1 MFTHLHSHTEYSLLD
16 GVSRLRPMLQR
27 CRELGMDSLA
37 ITDHGALYG
46 IIDFYRIAKEEGVR
60 PIIGCEVYVAPRSHR
75 DRTPADRSPY
85 HLTLL
90 AKDNTGYKNLL
101 QLVTRAHLDGF
112 YYRPRVDRDLL
123 QEHRQGLVALSG
135 CLNGELSRLVLE
147 DRQEEARSWAR
158 WAQEVFGGDV
168 YLELQRHE
176 GIPQLDTLNAGLF
189 QLHRELGLPLA
200 ATNDFH
206 YVSPEDAPLQDI
218 LICIH
223 TNTTINDG
231 KRLKMEGDSFYLKS
245 PSEMAELF
253 PDMPEA
259 LANTQRIAEEC
270 SVHLSFDQT
279 HLPDYRPPDGQ
290 TPDAYLAR
298 LCREGLERRRPG
310 APNRYGERLDYE
322 LEVIA
327 QTRFA
332 NYFLVVWDITAFAR
346 DQGILYGVRG
356 SAAAS
361 LVLYCLGVTDVD
373 PLEYRLVFERFLN
386 VERKEMPDIDM
397 DFQDDRRDEVI
408 RHVVRTYG
416 SDRVAQIITYGT
428 MGPRAA
434 IRDVGRAMAL
444 PYPDVDRVAR
454 LVPFRARTMEEAIA
468 SEPEL
473 QNLQTDSTL
482 RRLMD
487 TAKQVEGMVR
497 HVSTHAAGVV
507 ISGEPLTEYV
517 PLQRPVRGGGGEDE
531 ISMTQF
537 SMEPIAQLG
546 LLKMDFLGLANLT
559 ILKRAIDRIAV
570 TRGLQLDLQTVPLD
584 DDKTFEALSSGET
597 ADVFQLEGSGMRRH
611 IKELKPASLAEV
623 SAMIALYR
631 PGPMEH
637 IDTYIRA
644 KHGEQARYPHASL
657 EEVLEETYGVIVY
670 QDQVLR
676 IVQIVAGY
684 SLGEA
689 DIVRKAMGKKIP
701 AIMQQERARFIE
713 GALAQGYAVGEA
725 EAIFHLIEP
734 FAGYAFNKAHAV
746 SYALIAYWTAYFKA
760 NYPVEYMAAVLDI
773 RMENQDKVAGSVA
786 ECHRLKIPVLPPDVN
801 HSEVMFAIEPH
812 SEGRRGIRF
821 GLAAVKNVGMGAVEP
836 LVQARREGGS
846 FQSVEDLCR
855 RVEIKGLNRRT
866 LESLI
871 KAGALDNLG
880 AHRGALLAGLDRILS
895 LAQREAKLRQTGQTT
910 MFDLF
915 GETVDAPLPA
925 LELPYA
931 EPVPP
936 REKLNW
942 ERELLGVA
950 FSDNP
955 FSAIVASVDPSVAT
969 ISVQDLD
976 PEQDRRRMVVVGQV
990 ESANERMTREGKPF
1004 VSAMLALMD
1013 GTLEVVAW
1021 PDVYEESRD
1030 LWEEGALLQIVG
1042 QLRVRDDRISLVCKE
1057 AAPYRVPSPDAP
1069 STNGAAVREESS
1081 APRATNGAHRPTNGA
1096 PPPPP
1101 PRAVA
1106 PPRKI
1111 RLVLRET
1118 ADPLADEGRLR
1129 EALKTLLEYPG
1140 SDRVLLELH
1149 GGSPG
1154 VRTLEA
1160 PITASACPDLHQA
1173 LEQLL
1178 GPESVHVA
1186 G

>member
-1 MFTHLHSHTEYSLLD
+1 
-16 GVSRLRPMLQR
+16 
-27 CRELGMDSLA
+27 MDSLA

-46 IIDFYRIAKEEGVR
+46 VIDFYRSAIEEGVR

-75 DRTPADRSPY
+75 DRTPADRTPY

-101 QLVTRAHLDGF
+101 KLVTRAHLDGF

-135 CLNGELSRLVLE
+135 CLASELSHLVLE

-158 WAQEVFGGDV
+158 WAKEVFGGDL
-168 YLELQRHE
+168 YLELQRHP
-176 GIPQLDTLNAGLF
+176 GLDQLDTLNAGLF

-223 TNTTINDG
+223 TNTTINDD
-231 KRLKMEGDSFYLKS
+231 KRLKMEGDSYYLKS
-245 PSEMAELF
+245 PAEMAELF
-253 PDMPEA
+253 PDFPEA

-270 SVHLSFDQT
+270 SVSLSFDQT
-279 HLPDYRPPDGQ
+279 HLPDYQPPDGQ
-290 TPDAYLAR
+290 TPDEYLAR
-298 LCREGLERRRPG
+298 LCREGLERRRSG
-310 APNRYGERLDYE
+310 APKRYEKRLAYE
-322 LEVIA
+322 LEVIS

-346 DQGILYGVRG
+346 DRGILYGVRG

-373 PLEYRLVFERFLN
+373 PLEYNLVFERFLN

-434 IRDVGRAMAL
+434 IRDVGRAMAM

-468 SEPEL
+468 GEPEL
-473 QNLQTDSTL
+473 QQLRTDNAL

-487 TAKQVEGMVR
+487 TAQKVEGMVR

-517 PLQRPVRGGGGEDE
+517 PLQRPVRGSGGEDE

-559 ILKRAIDRIAV
+559 ILKRAIDRIAE
-570 TRGLQLDLQTVPLD
+570 TRGIHLDLQTVPLD
-584 DDKTFEALSSGET
+584 DAKTFEALSSGET

-637 IDTYIRA
+637 IETYIRA
-644 KHGEQARYPHASL
+644 KHGEQARYPHESL
-657 EEVLEETYGVIVY
+657 REVLEETYGVIVY

-701 AIMQQERARFIE
+701 AIMQQERARFIQ
-713 GALAQGYAVGEA
+713 GALAQGYAEGEA

-786 ECHRLKIPVLPPDVN
+786 ECQRLKILVHPPDVN
-801 HSEVMFAIEPH
+801 HSDVMFAIERDA
-812 SEGRRGIRF
+812 EGKAGIRF
-821 GLAAVKNVGMGAVEP
+821 GLAAVKNVGVGAVEP
-836 LVQARREGGS
+836 LVQARREGGP

-855 RVEIKGLNRRT
+855 RVELKGLNRRI

-871 KAGALDNLG
+871 KAGALDSLG
-880 AHRGALLAGLDRILS
+880 EHRGALLAGLDRILS

-931 EPVPP
+931 EPVSP
-936 REKLNW
+936 REKLTW
-942 ERELLGVA
+942 ERELMGVA

-955 FSAIVASVDPSVAT
+955 MSALVASVDPSVAT

-976 PEQDRRRMVVVGQV
+976 PEQAGRRVVVVGQV
-990 ESANERMTREGKPF
+990 ESANQRWTREGKPF
-1004 VSAMLALMD
+1004 VSAMLALL
-1013 GTLEVVAW
+1013 GGALEVVAW
-1021 PDVYEESRD
+1021 PDVYEQSRD
-1030 LWEEGALLQIVG
+1030 LWEEGNLLQIVG
-1042 QLRVRDDRISLVCKE
+1042 QIRVREDRMSLVCKE
-1057 AAPYRVPSPDAP
+1057 AATYHVPSPDAP
-1069 STNGAAVREESS
+1069 STNGAAAREESGAPAATNGAPRAANG
-1081 APRATNGAHRPTNGA
+1081 APRATNGA
-1096 PPPPP
+1096 PPPPTP
-1101 PRAVA
+1101 SPSRVVA
-1106 PPRKI
+1106 PPKKI

-1129 EALKTLLEYPG
+1129 EALQTLLEYPG

-1149 GGSPG
+1149 GGNPG

-1160 PITASACPDLHQA
+1160 PMTASAGPEMQQA
-1173 LEQLL
+1173 LTQLL

>member
-1 MFTHLHSHTEYSLLD
+1 
-16 GVSRLRPMLQR
+16 
-27 CRELGMDSLA
+27 MDSLA

-46 IIDFYRIAKEEGVR
+46 VIDFYRIALEVGVR

-75 DRTPADRSPY
+75 DRTPADRTPY

-90 AKDNTGYKNLL
+90 AKDNTGYKNLI

-135 CLNGELSRLVLE
+135 CLTGELPRLILE

-158 WAQEVFGGDV
+158 WAQEVFGDDV
-168 YLELQRHE
+168 YLELQRHP
-176 GIPQLDTLNAGLF
+176 GLTQLDTLNAGLF

-223 TNTTINDG
+223 TNTTVNDD
-231 KRLKMEGDSFYLKS
+231 KRLKMDGDSFYLKS
-245 PSEMAELF
+245 PAEMAQLF
-253 PDMPEA
+253 PDLPEA
-259 LANTQRIAEEC
+259 LANTQRIAEQC
-270 SVHLSFDQT
+270 SVHLAFDQT

-290 TPDAYLAR
+290 SSDDYLAR

-310 APNRYGERLDYE
+310 APNRYQERLIYE
-322 LEVIA
+322 LEVIS

-346 DQGILYGVRG
+346 QQGILYGVRG

-373 PLEYRLVFERFLN
+373 PLEYGLVFERFLN

-428 MGPRAA
+428 MGPKAA
-434 IRDVGRAMAL
+434 IRDVGRAMAM
-444 PYPDVDRVAR
+444 PYPEVDRVAR
-454 LVPFRARTMEEAIA
+454 LVPFRARTVDEAIA
-468 SEPEL
+468 GEPEL
-473 QNLQTDSTL
+473 QQLQTDDTL

-487 TAKQVEGMVR
+487 TAKQVEGMIR

-517 PLQRPVRGGGGEDE
+517 PLQRPVRGGGEGE

-559 ILKRAIDRIAV
+559 ILKRAIDRIV
-570 TRGLQLDLQTVPLD
+570 ETRGLQLDLQTIPLD
-584 DDKTFEALSSGET
+584 DAKTFEALSSGET

-701 AIMQQERARFIE
+701 AIMQQERARFIQ
-713 GALAQGYAVGEA
+713 GALAQGYAEGEA

-786 ECHRLKIPVLPPDVN
+786 ECQRLGIPVLPPDVN

-812 SEGRRGIRF
+812 SEGRSGIRF
-821 GLAAVKNVGMGAVEP
+821 GLAAVKNVGVGAVEP
-836 LVQARREGGS
+836 LVQARRDGGP

-871 KAGALDNLG
+871 KAGALDTLG

-925 LELPYA
+925 LELPNA
-931 EPVPP
+931 EPVSPQ
-936 REKLNW
+936 EKLTW
-942 ERELLGVA
+942 ERELLGVS

-976 PEQDRRRMVVVGQV
+976 PEQAGRRIVVVGQV
-990 ESANERMTREGKPF
+990 ESANQRLTREGKPF
-1004 VSAMLALMD
+1004 VSAMLALLD
-1013 GTLEVVAW
+1013 GSLEVVAW
-1021 PDVYEESRD
+1021 PEVYQASRN
-1030 LWEEGALLQIVG
+1030 LWEEGALLQVVG
-1042 QLRVRDDRISLVCKE
+1042 QLRARDDRLSLVCKE
-1057 AAPYRVPSPDAP
+1057 AALYQVPSPDVV
-1069 STNGAAVREESS
+1069 SSNGAGAPEESS
-1081 APRATNGAHRPTNGA
+1081 VPPATNGAPPPTNGA
-1096 PPPPP
+1096 PPPAPP

-1106 PPRKI
+1106 PPKKI

-1129 EALKTLLEYPG
+1129 EALRVLLEHPG
-1140 SDRVLLELH
+1140 PDRVLLELH
-1149 GGSPG
+1149 IGGPG

-1160 PITASACPDLHQA
+1160 PMTASSCPDLHQA

-1178 GPESVHVA
+1178 GPESVHV

>member
-1 MFTHLHSHTEYSLLD
+1 
-16 GVSRLRPMLQR
+16 
-27 CRELGMDSLA
+27 
-37 ITDHGALYG
+37 
-46 IIDFYRIAKEEGVR
+46 
-60 PIIGCEVYVAPRSHR
+60 
-75 DRTPADRSPY
+75 
-85 HLTLL
+85 
-90 AKDNTGYKNLL
+90 
-101 QLVTRAHLDGF
+101 
-112 YYRPRVDRDLL
+112 
-123 QEHRQGLVALSG
+123 
-135 CLNGELSRLVLE
+135 
-147 DRQEEARSWAR
+147 
-158 WAQEVFGGDV
+158 
-168 YLELQRHE
+168 
-176 GIPQLDTLNAGLF
+176 
-189 QLHRELGLPLA
+189 
-200 ATNDFH
+200 
-206 YVSPEDAPLQDI
+206 
-218 LICIH
+218 
-223 TNTTINDG
+223 
-231 KRLKMEGDSFYLKS
+231 MEGDSFYLKS
-245 PSEMAELF
+245 PEEMMALF

-259 LANTQRIAEEC
+259 VTNTQRIADQC
-270 SVHLSFDQT
+270 SVHIAFDQT
-279 HLPDYRPPDGQ
+279 HLPDYQPPDGL

-298 LCREGLERRRPG
+298 LCQEGLARRRPG
-310 APNRYGERLDYE
+310 APNRYQERLAYE
-322 LEVIA
+322 LEVIS

-346 DQGILYGVRG
+346 DRGILYGVRG

-373 PLEYRLVFERFLN
+373 PLEYNLVFERFLN

-434 IRDVGRAMAL
+434 IRDVGRALAM

-454 LVPFRARTMEEAIA
+454 LVPFRARTMEEAI
-468 SEPEL
+468 SLEPEL
-473 QNLQTDSTL
+473 QQLQVDSAL

-487 TAKQVEGMVR
+487 TAQKVEGMVR

-517 PLQRPVRGGGGEDE
+517 PLQRPARGGSGENE

-559 ILKRAIDRIAV
+559 ILKRAIERIAE

-584 DDKTFEALSSGET
+584 DDKTFQALSSGET
-597 ADVFQLEGSGMRRH
+597 TDVFQLEGSGMRRH

-637 IDTYIRA
+637 IETYIRA
-644 KHGEQARYPHASL
+644 KHGEQARYPHPSL
-657 EEVLEETYGVIVY
+657 EEVLEETFGVIVY

-701 AIMQQERARFIE
+701 AIMQQERARFIQ
-713 GALAQGYAVGEA
+713 GALAQGYTEGEA

-786 ECHRLKIPVLPPDVN
+786 ECHRLKIPVLAPDVN

-812 SEGRRGIRF
+812 HDGRNGIRF
-821 GLAAVKNVGMGAVEP
+821 GLAAIKNVGVGAVEP
-836 LVQARREGGS
+836 LVEARREGGP

-855 RVEIKGLNRRT
+855 RVEIKGLNRRI

-871 KAGALDNLG
+871 KVGALDSLG
-880 AHRGALLAGLDRILS
+880 EHRAALLEGLDRILS

-915 GETVDAPLPA
+915 GETVDTPLPA

-931 EPVPP
+931 EPASA
-936 REKLNW
+936 REKLTW

-976 PEQDRRRMVVVGQV
+976 PEQEKRRIVVVGQV
-990 ESANERMTREGKPF
+990 ESANERLTREGKPF

-1021 PDVYEESRD
+1021 PDVYETTRH
-1030 LWEEGALLQIVG
+1030 LWEEGALLHIVG
-1042 QLRVRDDRISLVCKE
+1042 QLRVRDDRVSLVCRE
-1057 AAPYRVPSPDAP
+1057 AATYRVPDHDVAAA
-1069 STNGAAVREESS
+1069 NGAGAQETSS
-1081 APRATNGAHRPTNGA
+1081 APPAAAPAPAAAAPPPMNGAPRATNGVSASTNGA
-1096 PPPPP
+1096 PPAPPPP

-1106 PPRKI
+1106 PPKKI

-1118 ADPLADEGRLR
+1118 ADPMADEGRLR
-1129 EALKTLLEYPG
+1129 EALQMLLEYPG

-1149 GGSPG
+1149 GGGPG

-1160 PITASACPDLHQA
+1160 PMTASACPDLHQA
-1173 LEQLL
+1173 LQQLL

>member
-1 MFTHLHSHTEYSLLD
+1 
-16 GVSRLRPMLQR
+16 
-27 CRELGMDSLA
+27 
-37 ITDHGALYG
+37 
-46 IIDFYRIAKEEGVR
+46 
-60 PIIGCEVYVAPRSHR
+60 
-75 DRTPADRSPY
+75 
-85 HLTLL
+85 
-90 AKDNTGYKNLL
+90 
-101 QLVTRAHLDGF
+101 
-112 YYRPRVDRDLL
+112 
-123 QEHRQGLVALSG
+123 
-135 CLNGELSRLVLE
+135 
-147 DRQEEARSWAR
+147 
-158 WAQEVFGGDV
+158 
-168 YLELQRHE
+168 
-176 GIPQLDTLNAGLF
+176 
-189 QLHRELGLPLA
+189 
-200 ATNDFH
+200 
-206 YVSPEDAPLQDI
+206 
-218 LICIH
+218 
-223 TNTTINDG
+223 
-231 KRLKMEGDSFYLKS
+231 
-245 PSEMAELF
+245 
-253 PDMPEA
+253 
-259 LANTQRIAEEC
+259 
-270 SVHLSFDQT
+270 
-279 HLPDYRPPDGQ
+279 
-290 TPDAYLAR
+290 
-298 LCREGLERRRPG
+298 
-310 APNRYGERLDYE
+310 
-322 LEVIA
+322 
-327 QTRFA
+327 
-332 NYFLVVWDITAFAR
+332 
-346 DQGILYGVRG
+346 
-356 SAAAS
+356 
-361 LVLYCLGVTDVD
+361 
-373 PLEYRLVFERFLN
+373 
-386 VERKEMPDIDM
+386 MPDIDM

-434 IRDVGRAMAL
+434 IRDVGRAMAM

-454 LVPFRARTMEEAIA
+454 LVPFRAKTMEEAIGL
-468 SEPEL
+468 EPEL
-473 QNLQTDSTL
+473 QGLRTDTAL

-487 TAKQVEGMVR
+487 TAQKVEGMVR

-517 PLQRPVRGGGGEDE
+517 PLQRPVRGSGGEDE

-559 ILKRAIDRIAV
+559 ILKRAIDRIAE
-570 TRGLQLDLQTVPLD
+570 TRGVQLDLQTIPLD
-584 DDKTFEALSSGET
+584 DVMTFQALSSGET

-637 IDTYIRA
+637 IETYIRA
-644 KHGEQARYPHASL
+644 KHGEQARYPHPSL
-657 EEVLEETYGVIVY
+657 EEVLEETFGVIVY

-701 AIMQQERARFIE
+701 AIMQQERARFIA
-713 GALAQGYAVGEA
+713 GALNQGYTEGEA

-773 RMENQDKVAGSVA
+773 RMENQDRVAGSVA
-786 ECHRLKIPVLPPDVN
+786 ECHRLKIPVLAPDVN
-801 HSEVMFAIEPH
+801 HSDVTFAIEPH
-812 SEGRRGIRF
+812 SEGRRAIRF
-821 GLAAVKNVGMGAVEP
+821 GLAAVKNVGVGAVEP
-836 LVQARREGGS
+836 LVQARRDGGH

-855 RVEIKGLNRRT
+855 RVELKGLNRRT

-871 KAGALDNLG
+871 KAGALDSLD

-895 LAQREAKLRQTGQTT
+895 LAQREAKLRETGQTT

-931 EPVPP
+931 EEVSP
-936 REKLNW
+936 REKLTW

-976 PEQDRRRMVVVGQV
+976 PEQDKRRIVVVGQV
-990 ESANERMTREGKPF
+990 ESANERLTREGKPF

-1021 PDVYEESRD
+1021 PEAYEQSRH
-1030 LWEEGALLQIVG
+1030 LWEEGALLQVVG

-1057 AAPYRVPSPDAP
+1057 AATYRVPSDVP
-1069 STNGAAVREESS
+1069 STNGAAVRDESS
-1081 APRATNGAHRPTNGA
+1081 APPATNGAARAANGAPRPTSGAPRATNGAARATNGA

-1101 PRAVA
+1101 TPTPPVVA
-1106 PPRKI
+1106 PPKKI

-1129 EALKTLLEYPG
+1129 EALQTLLEYPG

-1149 GGSPG
+1149 GGKPG
-1154 VRTLEA
+1154 VQTLEA
-1160 PITASACPDLHQA
+1160 PMTASAGPEMQQA
-1173 LEQLL
+1173 LTQVL

>member
-1 MFTHLHSHTEYSLLD
+1 
-16 GVSRLRPMLQR
+16 
-27 CRELGMDSLA
+27 
-37 ITDHGALYG
+37 
-46 IIDFYRIAKEEGVR
+46 
-60 PIIGCEVYVAPRSHR
+60 
-75 DRTPADRSPY
+75 
-85 HLTLL
+85 
-90 AKDNTGYKNLL
+90 
-101 QLVTRAHLDGF
+101 
-112 YYRPRVDRDLL
+112 
-123 QEHRQGLVALSG
+123 
-135 CLNGELSRLVLE
+135 
-147 DRQEEARSWAR
+147 
-158 WAQEVFGGDV
+158 
-168 YLELQRHE
+168 
-176 GIPQLDTLNAGLF
+176 
-189 QLHRELGLPLA
+189 
-200 ATNDFH
+200 
-206 YVSPEDAPLQDI
+206 
-218 LICIH
+218 
-223 TNTTINDG
+223 
-231 KRLKMEGDSFYLKS
+231 
-245 PSEMAELF
+245 
-253 PDMPEA
+253 
-259 LANTQRIAEEC
+259 
-270 SVHLSFDQT
+270 
-279 HLPDYRPPDGQ
+279 
-290 TPDAYLAR
+290 
-298 LCREGLERRRPG
+298 
-310 APNRYGERLDYE
+310 
-322 LEVIA
+322 
-327 QTRFA
+327 
-332 NYFLVVWDITAFAR
+332 
-346 DQGILYGVRG
+346 
-356 SAAAS
+356 
-361 LVLYCLGVTDVD
+361 
-373 PLEYRLVFERFLN
+373 
-386 VERKEMPDIDM
+386 
-397 DFQDDRRDEVI
+397 
-408 RHVVRTYG
+408 
-416 SDRVAQIITYGT
+416 
-428 MGPRAA
+428 
-434 IRDVGRAMAL
+434 
-444 PYPDVDRVAR
+444 
-454 LVPFRARTMEEAIA
+454 
-468 SEPEL
+468 
-473 QNLQTDSTL
+473 
-482 RRLMD
+482 
-487 TAKQVEGMVR
+487 
-497 HVSTHAAGVV
+497 
-507 ISGEPLTEYV
+507 
-517 PLQRPVRGGGGEDE
+517 
-531 ISMTQF
+531 
-537 SMEPIAQLG
+537 
-546 LLKMDFLGLANLT
+546 
-559 ILKRAIDRIAV
+559 
-570 TRGLQLDLQTVPLD
+570 
-584 DDKTFEALSSGET
+584 
-597 ADVFQLEGSGMRRH
+597 MRRH

-637 IDTYIRA
+637 IETYIRA
-644 KHGEQARYPHASL
+644 KHGEQVRYPHASL

-701 AIMQQERARFIE
+701 AIMQQERARFIQ
-713 GALAQGYAVGEA
+713 GALAQGYAEGEA

-786 ECHRLKIPVLPPDVN
+786 ECARLKIPVLPPDVN
-801 HSEVMFAIEPH
+801 HSNVMFAIEPD

-836 LVQARREGGS
+836 LVQERREGGP

-855 RVEIKGLNRRT
+855 RVELKGLNRRI

-871 KAGALDNLG
+871 KVGALDNLG

-1129 EALKTLLEYPG
+1129 EALQTLLEYPG

>member
-1 MFTHLHSHTEYSLLD
+1 
-16 GVSRLRPMLQR
+16 
-27 CRELGMDSLA
+27 MDSLA

-373 PLEYRLVFERFLN
+373 PLEYGLVFERFLN

-434 IRDVGRAMAL
+434 IRDVGRAMAM

-473 QNLQTDSTL
+473 QQLQTDSTL

-559 ILKRAIDRIAV
+559 ILKRAIDRIAE

-584 DDKTFEALSSGET
+584 DAKTFEALSSGET

-801 HSEVMFAIEPH
+801 HSECHVRHRAALRRAARDPLRPGGGQERGH
-812 SEGRRGIRF
+812 GRRGAPGAGAPGRRALPERGGPLSPRGDQGPQPAHPGEPHQGWGPGQPGRPSRGAPGGPGPHPQPGPAGGQAAADGPDHHVRPLRRDRRCPAAGFGAAGCRARPPAGEADMGAGAPGRRLLRQPLQRHRRLRRPVGCHHIRPGPGPGAGRASHRRRRAGGVGEPAPDPGGQALRLRHAGPSGWAPGGR
-821 GLAAVKNVGMGAVEP
+821 GLARCLRGEPRPLGGGGPVAGRGTASGAGRPHIPGLQGGGALPRPIPGRRIVERRGRP
-836 LVQARREGGS
+836 RGEQRAPNGERRSSSREQRASNGERRSSSREQRPTSDERSSLSAASGRGPAQEDPAGAARDGRPAGRRRTAAGGPADPAGVSGVRPRSAGAARREPRRAHAGGPHNG
-846 FQSVEDLCR
+846 VRLP
-855 RVEIKGLNRRT
+855 GP
-866 LESLI
+866 
-871 KAGALDNLG
+871 
-880 AHRGALLAGLDRILS
+880 
-895 LAQREAKLRQTGQTT
+895 
-910 MFDLF
+910 
-915 GETVDAPLPA
+915 AP
-925 LELPYA
+925 
-931 EPVPP
+931 
-936 REKLNW
+936 
-942 ERELLGVA
+942 G
-950 FSDNP
+950 
-955 FSAIVASVDPSVAT
+955 
-969 ISVQDLD
+969 
-976 PEQDRRRMVVVGQV
+976 
-990 ESANERMTREGKPF
+990 
-1004 VSAMLALMD
+1004 
-1013 GTLEVVAW
+1013 
-1021 PDVYEESRD
+1021 
-1030 LWEEGALLQIVG
+1030 
-1042 QLRVRDDRISLVCKE
+1042 
-1057 AAPYRVPSPDAP
+1057 
-1069 STNGAAVREESS
+1069 
-1081 APRATNGAHRPTNGA
+1081 PRA
-1096 PPPPP
+1096 
-1101 PRAVA
+1101 
-1106 PPRKI
+1106 
-1111 RLVLRET
+1111 
-1118 ADPLADEGRLR
+1118 
-1129 EALKTLLEYPG
+1129 
-1140 SDRVLLELH
+1140 
-1149 GGSPG
+1149 
-1154 VRTLEA
+1154 
-1160 PITASACPDLHQA
+1160 AS
-1173 LEQLL
+1173 
-1178 GPESVHVA
+1178 GP
-1186 G
+1186 